1 MAICKTCGNYYKFT
15 AFNKSDQCEDCI
27 GFVEDELESLNN
39 AYEADI
45 LELTNPT
52 GRTLPKPPAE

>member
-1 MAICKTCGNYYKFT
+1 MFS
-15 AFNKSDQCEDCI
+15 AFIIADQCEDCI
-27 GFVEDELESLNN
+27 GFIEDELESLNN